1 MSSGARAGP
10 PGLGR
15 SNQSAR
21 GASTRPRA
29 RGQKS
34 VGRPRARDPLIL
46 PSARPITMDIAIVFL
61 LIALNGFFAMSEMA
75 LVSARKVR
83 LQRWADEGN
92 PGAARALELAER
104 P

>member
-29 RGQKS
+29 RGQKT
-34 VGRPRARDPLIL
+34 VGRPRARGPLIL
-46 PSARPITMDIAIVFL
+46 PSARPIMDIAIVFL

-92 PGAARALELAER
+92 PGAARALE
-104 P
+104 